1 MKIAIGNDHAGVDVK
16 RKIENHLSE
25 KGHKVINKGY
35 DGKESVDY
43 PDFIHPVSI
52 EVKEKNVQ
60 IGIIICG
67 SGNGAAM
74 TANKHKGIRAAICWN
89 EEIAELARQ
98 HNDANVISIPSRFLS
113 EEKIINIV
121 ETFIKTGF
129 EGGRH
134 KRRIDKIDG
143 NDWVERTNVLWYKH
157 QGVLWNI

>member
-1 MKIAIGNDHAGVDVK
+1 MKIAIGNDHAGLQVK
-16 RKIENHLSE
+16 EKIKEHLTK
-25 KGHKVINKGY
+25 KGHIVINKGY

-43 PDFIHPVSI
+43 PDYIHPVSI
-52 EVKEKNVQ
+52 EVKEKKAQ

-74 TANKHKGIRAAICWN
+74 TANKHKGVRAAICWS

-98 HNDANVISIPSRFLS
+98 HNDANIISIPSRFLS
-113 EEKIINIV
+113 EKEIINIV
-121 ETFIKTGF
+121 EVFIKTDF

-143 NDWVERTNVLWYKH
+143 ND
-157 QGVLWNI
+157 

>member
-1 MKIAIGNDHAGVDVK
+1 MCIRD
-16 RKIENHLSE
+16 RSQ
-25 KGHKVINKGY
+25 KGHTVINKGY

-43 PDFIHPVSI
+43 PDYIHPVSL
-52 EVKEKNVQ
+52 EVKEKKAQ

-74 TANKHKGIRAAICWN
+74 TANKHKGVRAAICWS

-98 HNDANVISIPSRFLS
+98 HNDANIISIPSRFLS
-113 EEKIINIV
+113 EEETISIV
-121 ETFIKTGF
+121 EAFIKTDF

-143 NDWVERTNVLWYKH
+143 ND
-157 QGVLWNI
+157 

>member
-16 RKIENHLSE
+16 KKIENYLSE
-25 KGHKVINKGY
+25 KGYTVINKGY

-43 PDFIHPVSI
+43 PDYIHPVST
-52 EVKEKNVQ
+52 EVKEKKAQ

-74 TANKHKGIRAAICWN
+74 TANKHKGVRAAVCWS

-98 HNDANVISIPSRFLS
+98 HNDANIISIPSRFLS
-113 EEKIINIV
+113 EKEIINIV
-121 ETFIKTGF
+121 EVFIKTDF

-143 NDWVERTNVLWYKH
+143 ND
-157 QGVLWNI
+157 

>member
-1 MKIAIGNDHAGVDVK
+1 MINAGVEVK
-16 RKIENHLSE
+16 KNIEKHLSE
-25 KGHKVINKGY
+25 KGYTVINNGY

-43 PDFIHPVSI
+43 PDYIHPVSI
-52 EVKEKNVQ
+52 EVKEKKAQ

-74 TANKHKGIRAAICWN
+74 TANKHKGVRAAICWS

-98 HNDANVISIPSRFLS
+98 HNDANIISIPSRFLS
-113 EEKIINIV
+113 EKEIINIV
-121 ETFIKTGF
+121 EVFIKTDF

-143 NDWVERTNVLWYKH
+143 ND
-157 QGVLWNI
+157 

>member
-16 RKIENHLSE
+16 RKIENYLSE
-25 KGHKVINKGY
+25 KGYTVINKGY

-43 PDFIHPVSI
+43 PDYIHPVST
-52 EVKEKNVQ
+52 EVKEKKAQ

-74 TANKHKGIRAAICWN
+74 TANKHKGVRAAVCWS

-98 HNDANVISIPSRFLS
+98 HNDANIISIPSRFLS
-113 EEKIINIV
+113 EKEIINIV
-121 ETFIKTGF
+121 EVFIKTDF

-143 NDWVERTNVLWYKH
+143 ND
-157 QGVLWNI
+157 